1 MDVEF
6 HIASGGTDGNNL
18 SQCGMRGFAENID
31 GLNDPKDV
39 DAELR
44 KIFHSEGQGS
54 KRQHQWIP
62 HKVSK
67 IFIKEVFFT
76 VTGRRVRNRD

>member
-6 HIASGGTDGNNL
+6 HIASGGTDSNNL
-18 SQCGMRGFAENID
+18 SQCGMRGFAEERKENID

-44 KIFHSEGQGS
+44 RYFMV
-54 KRQHQWIP
+54 R
-62 HKVSK
+62 V
-67 IFIKEVFFT
+67 KEVSGCQNG
-76 VTGRRVRNRD
+76 V